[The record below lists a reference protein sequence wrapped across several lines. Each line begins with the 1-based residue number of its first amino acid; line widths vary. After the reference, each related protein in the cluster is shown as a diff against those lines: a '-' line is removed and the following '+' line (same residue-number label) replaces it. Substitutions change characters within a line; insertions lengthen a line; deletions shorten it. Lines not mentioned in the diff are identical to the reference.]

1 MLIYETIAYLTN
13 QKTPTMIIQNSG
25 SASKKTCLVFCVC
38 KELHGFSGENVL
50 KYASWKKCVSNK
62 KWNFLVYGRP
72 VGLPLVRVFN
82 HNLFQLT
89 SAFIFY
95 LQTYIRSGNWNLLLD

>member
-50 KYASWKKCVSNK
+50 KYASWKNVYQIKNEI
-62 KWNFLVYGRP
+62 FLYTVDLLASHLLGF
-72 VGLPLVRVFN
+72 LTIICFTWL
-82 HNLFQLT
+82 LFLF
-89 SAFIFY
+89 FIY
-95 LQTYIRSGNWNLLLD
+95 RHILGEVIGIYC